1 MVIETSKLSVLHG
14 PLQPNTRPGDRSH
27 PTGFYRDGY
36 CWGEEED
43 FGQHYVAG
51 IMTKEFLEF
60 SKRRGNDLSSRRP
73 GFQGLTEGCR
83 WCLCVERWKEAMMAS
98 ERLGE
103 RVVPRVDL
111 AATAMDTLRSIN
123 LEDLRRFAWRGND
136 VEQRRERE
144 EPAPESPP
152 GRSGGPGRSGFGGGS
167 SGSGP
172 RRVL

>member
-1 MVIETSKLSVLHG
+1 MS
-14 PLQPNTRPGDRSH
+14 
-27 PTGFYRDGY
+27 
-36 CWGEEED
+36 
-43 FGQHYVAG
+43 
-51 IMTKEFLEF
+51 
-60 SKRRGNDLSSRRP
+60 
-73 GFQGLTEGCR
+73 
-83 WCLCVERWKEAMMAS
+83 
-98 ERLGE
+98 
-103 RVVPRVDL
+103 RVDL